1 MGVIVEEHSNARTEN
16 EDGRVREGGEEEGRQ
31 KLKG

>member
-16 EDGRVREGGEEEGRQ
+16 EDGRVRGRRRRR